1 MATAEMENANIERQ
15 RKQREETLA
24 EQQALADNLVDSYG
38 FLAEAVGMSLVDSA
52 KGWDFFKEQGKN
64 AIIGILKGYS
74 KTWLAESIAYFAKF
88 DFVRGAGMATAAAG
102 GLVAAGAIKGFQ
114 TGSGGAFT
122 VPEGFQNDSFPIGVS
137 SGEQVFVKNIT
148 QQMNSGNNM
157 FHIVA
162 KIGEKVIIDTVQEAY
177 DNRKLILV
185 EAV

>member
-1 MATAEMENANIERQ
+1 
-15 RKQREETLA
+15 
-24 EQQALADNLVDSYG
+24 
-38 FLAEAVGMSLVDSA
+38 
-52 KGWDFFKEQGKN
+52 
-64 AIIGILKGYS
+64 
-74 KTWLAESIAYFAKF
+74 
-88 DFVRGAGMATAAAG
+88 MATAAAG

-157 FHIVA
+157 FHIAV
-162 KIGEKVIIDTVQEAY
+162 KIGEKVIIDTVQDAY
-177 DNRKLILV
+177 DNNKLVI